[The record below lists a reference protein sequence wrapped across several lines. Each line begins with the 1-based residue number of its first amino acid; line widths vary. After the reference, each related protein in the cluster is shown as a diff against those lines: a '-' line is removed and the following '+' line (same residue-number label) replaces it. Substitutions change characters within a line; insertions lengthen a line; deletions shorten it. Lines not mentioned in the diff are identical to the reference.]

1 MLDRLKQ
8 LTPAG
13 QRPLGHALA
22 FLISGGTAFAI
33 DALALKLLTA
43 WVGMHPIAARVLA
56 IAVAMIAG
64 WLMHRTF
71 TFRTGLAPT
80 VAEFLRYIGVAWSSA
95 AVNYAVFVAILL
107 TRPSTEPL
115 IALVLSSA
123 VAMVFAYL
131 GMRLAA
137 FRRAGDQD

>member
-1 MLDRLKQ
+1 MLDKLKQ

-13 QRPLGHALA
+13 QRPLRHALA
-22 FLISGGTAFAI
+22 FLISGGTALAV
-33 DALALKLLTA
+33 DALTLKLLTA

-71 TFRTGLAPT
+71 TFRSELSPT
-80 VAEFLRYIGVAWSSA
+80 VAEFLRYVGVAWSAA

-107 TRPSTEPL
+107 ARPSTEPL

-131 GMRLAA
+131 GMRFAA
-137 FRRAGDQD
+137 FRAGDQD